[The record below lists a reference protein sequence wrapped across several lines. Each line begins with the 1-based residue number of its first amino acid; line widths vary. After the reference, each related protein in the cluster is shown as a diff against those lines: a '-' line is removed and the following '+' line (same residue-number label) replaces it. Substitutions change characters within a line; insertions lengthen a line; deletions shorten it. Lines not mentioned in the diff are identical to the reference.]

1 MLLILIPIV
10 VLSESV
16 EIVFVGEPGV
26 SIYVNASFVGT
37 IGNDGK
43 LKISL
48 NIGGRYYVSAD
59 GDWFIQVGEPDVVK
73 IGENVI
79 VFLNVVKA
87 SRIRVLSNVYPVSVF
102 VDGEYYGKVESPED
116 TVKVPSGYREVV
128 LKVEG
133 FKEIEKK
140 VALEWK
146 KVVTI
151 PAEFEKLPKDLKL
164 YLSSDTFSPNG
175 DWYEDTLKIHIY
187 STFSSTATLKITG
200 EDGFVL
206 EKELHLEVGDNVFE
220 WDGEGAKDGEYTIRV
235 KANGITREEK
245 VKLDRSVYTYRK
257 EFTLLIFLLLI
268 SLAALPIFVK

>member
-146 KVVTI
+146 KVVAI

-268 SLAALPIFVK
+268 SLAALPLFVK